1 MTKSLEQIQI
11 ENRKFILEA
20 IHGCS
25 YEEALKKELGFG
37 CEVIARIWGTLRLT
51 TINNLT
57 CCLDREYGDY
67 LRFRELVGDI
77 SIKDLTDEGLERL
90 KEYQDARH
98 RIIEIIGKPLTLSRV
113 LLAFKNKEVKT
124 CYGDEIIFNIAG
136 SQFCGLMLE
145 EECHSMYGVGDW
157 NLHSIYGVCDWNLA
171 IDEIPL
177 EEQTEETQRA
187 INKFFND

>member
-1 MTKSLEQIQI
+1 MEKSLEQIQQ

-67 LRFRELVGDI
+67 LR
-77 SIKDLTDEGLERL
+77 
-90 KEYQDARH
+90 
-98 RIIEIIGKPLTLSRV
+98 
-113 LLAFKNKEVKT
+113 KNKIEQAFRIHNT
-124 CYGDEIIFNIAG
+124 G
-136 SQFCGLMLE
+136 SPTGTTHNSRYVRDGLKHIE
-145 EECHSMYGVGDW
+145 YFK
-157 NLHSIYGVCDWNLA
+157 I
-171 IDEIPL
+171 
-177 EEQTEETQRA
+177 
-187 INKFFND
+187 K

>member
-1 MTKSLEQIQI
+1 VSPKSKRGVMTKSLEQIQK

-37 CEVIARIWGTLRLT
+37 CEVIARIWGNLSRL

-57 CCLDREYGDY
+57 CFFDGDY
-67 LRFRELVGDI
+67 LRFWELVGDI
-77 SIKDLTDEGLERL
+77 SRKDLTDEGLERL

-113 LLAFKNKEVKT
+113 LLALKDQQIGFYN
-124 CYGDEIIFNIAG
+124 D
-136 SQFCGLMLE
+136 GL
-145 EECHSMYGVGDW
+145 GVVSETTGYKDAYVDY
-157 NLHSIYGVCDWNLA
+157 ICDWNLA

>member
-145 EECHSMYGVGDW
+145 EEYHNPHYSLYGIC
-157 NLHSIYGVCDWNLA
+157 LWNLA
-171 IDEIPL
+171 LGEIEITL
-177 EEQTEETQRA
+177 EEQTEETQRK
-187 INKFFND
+187 INELFNN